1 MNLEQFTNALDA
13 MSDEDLQLILDDADK
28 GLIVVR
34 DETLGVGAS
43 DQAYVIY
50 ELGEDKFASV
60 ADLRNNLSAQ
70 AETMLKEYYQFNPLS
85 KEFFNKEVQK
95 LFNEH
100 GELSFISTPKKPASK
115 AIFVE
120 NEQVLCLDEDEPRFK
135 YAFKLELDDSYAQP
149 QAQLNKVK
157 NWIQS
162 GSAYQDYISVNVCR
176 FSAIE

>member
-1 MNLEQFTNALDA
+1 MNLEQFKTALDK
-13 MSDEDLQLILDDADK
+13 MSDEELQQIIDDPDK

-34 DETLGVGAS
+34 DEALDIGAS

-50 ELGEDKFASV
+50 ELGDDAFATVSE
-60 ADLRNNLSAQ
+60 LRNSLDDQ
-70 AETMLKEYYQFNPLS
+70 AEAMLKEYYQFNPLS

-95 LFNEH
+95 LFNEY

-120 NEQVLCLDEDEPRFK
+120 NEQVLCLDENEPRFK